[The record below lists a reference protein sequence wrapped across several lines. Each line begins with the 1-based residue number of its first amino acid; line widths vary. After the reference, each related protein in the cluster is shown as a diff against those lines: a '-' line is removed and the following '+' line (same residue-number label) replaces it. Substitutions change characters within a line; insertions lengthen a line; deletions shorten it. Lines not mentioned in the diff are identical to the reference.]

1 MKTQT
6 QAESTARP
14 WQSNGEMIFH
24 QRNAGGRKTY
34 VGVISFDVP
43 AITAKANASL
53 IVQAVN
59 QFDALNAVAE
69 IAMRID
75 NGELSARDSIEMA
88 KALSTLETLRNNH

>member
-1 MKTQT
+1 MSTPNT
-6 QAESTARP
+6 QATARP

-59 QFDALNAVAE
+59 QFDALNAVA
-69 IAMRID
+69 IAADAVYKGSFSQDDKRK
-75 NGELSARDSIEMA
+75 LIE
-88 KALSTLETLRNNH
+88 ALSTLATLKGK